1 MEQLLVRLGA
11 TDTDPI
17 SWLVWS
23 TQEEEIIASGE
34 LPNALALSTLAER
47 VGQRPVIALAPSSDI
62 LLKWVT
68 LPPRAG
74 RKVLSA
80 LPFMLE
86 DELATD
92 ITEQFFAIGPKNG
105 DQQAV
110 AVVSHDKMT
119 MWQQWLSNA
128 GLFCDTLIPD
138 VLAVPVTE
146 NGWSILTLGEQ
157 LLVRQDSFK
166 GMQGEQT
173 WLLPMLSHF
182 ASQQEEA
189 VTITNYAGLAL
200 DGMPNT
206 TISEAPLELPMHV
219 LAKEALASKF
229 NLYQGEY
236 KVKRKRSSGLSQW
249 RTAAVLA
256 VIVLATSLIDKTVT
270 LYQLESQNAALKAD
284 INAAVKAGFP
294 NLGMVRNVKLK
305 LQSELAKLEQGGGDA
320 SMLIM
325 LDQLTPAFAATK
337 ITPQTLRFDSTR
349 TEIRIQAQGKNFE
362 ALEQFRKL
370 AESAGFVV
378 EQGAFNNRDNGV
390 VGTVSI
396 RSAS

>member
-92 ITEQFFAIGPKNG
+92 ISEQFFAIGPKNG

-110 AVVSHDKMT
+110 AVVSHDKMR

-200 DGMPNT
+200 DDMPNT

-362 ALEQFRKL
+362 ALEQFKKL

>member
-34 LPNALALSTLAER
+34 LSNALALSTLAER

-92 ITEQFFAIGPKNG
+92 ISEQFFAIGPKNG

-189 VTITNYAGLAL
+189 VTITNYAGLPL

-256 VIVLATSLIDKTVT
+256 VMVLATSLIDKTVT
-270 LYQLESQNAALKAD
+270 LYQLESQNAALKSD

-294 NLGMVRNVKLK
+294 NLGIVRNVKLK

-378 EQGAFNNRDNGV
+378 EQGAINNRDDGV